1 MAKYGKWSRHFQCRA
16 AHLAPQGR
24 GVTRKK
30 FPRPGFPAP
39 DSPPRIPRPG
49 FPAPDSPPR
58 IPRPGF
64 PAPDSRPGFPRPR
77 SPSPCSPVPGPK
89 SPCLSPGKA
98 PGKAAPSPEQA
109 VVQPS
114 GVWPQGFLPK
124 DVPQNSSA
132 HAGAVCRE
140 VVRPSIRA
148 MRAKEWR
155 EKQEAKKRR
164 QIKEAGIFNAGAA
177 RLAPQGRG
185 VTRKRAPGS
194 GLRAPGSG
202 LRAPGSGLRAP
213 GSGLRAPGS
222 GLRAPGSGLRAPA
235 PGSGLRAPGS
245 GLRAPGSGLRAPGSG
260 LRAPGSGLRAP
271 GSGLRAPGSGL
282 RAPGSGLRAPGS
294 GLRAPGSGLRAP
306 GSGLR
311 APGSGLRLRLP
322 GPRPPGHPA
331 GISPG
336 FPAKA
341 SRQIFLHGS
350 PRKLPTYSEAVCRG
364 TARSGIVS
372 GASSGAGGTT

>member
-1 MAKYGKWSRHFQCRA
+1 M
-16 AHLAPQGR
+16 
-24 GVTRKK
+24 
-30 FPRPGFPAP
+30 
-39 DSPPRIPRPG
+39 
-49 FPAPDSPPR
+49 
-58 IPRPGF
+58 
-64 PAPDSRPGFPRPR
+64 
-77 SPSPCSPVPGPK
+77 
-89 SPCLSPGKA
+89 
-98 PGKAAPSPEQA
+98 
-109 VVQPS
+109 QPS

-124 DVPQNSSA
+124 DVPKSSPA

-222 GLRAPGSGLRAPA
+222 GLRAPGSGLRAP
-235 PGSGLRAPGS
+235 GSGLRAPGS

-311 APGSGLRLRLP
+311 ASGLPGSRASGLP
-322 GPRPPGHPA
+322 GFRAPAPASRPRAPQAPGPPSRYLTGFSRQGLPPNYSTR
-331 GISPG
+331 ISPKTSDV
-336 FPAKA
+336 F
-341 SRQIFLHGS
+341 RGS
-350 PRKLPTYSEAVCRG
+350 LPWYCPVWYSGRSEQRG
-364 TARSGIVS
+364 RGNDLTGQRPFSVV
-372 GASSGAGGTT
+372 